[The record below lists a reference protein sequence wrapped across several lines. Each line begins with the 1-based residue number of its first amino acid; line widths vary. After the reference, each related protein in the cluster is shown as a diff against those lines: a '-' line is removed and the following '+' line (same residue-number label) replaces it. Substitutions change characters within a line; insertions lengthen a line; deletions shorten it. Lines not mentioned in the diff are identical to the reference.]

1 LDLSRFTKYYF
12 LKFIRIKGDP
22 HELALGMA
30 IGIFSAML
38 PILPF
43 HIALAVALALVFRVS
58 KITAAIGVL
67 VCNPFTWYIL
77 YYFNYRIG
85 AFILGLSEDNR
96 GFSSIM
102 ESIQGSAGTLETI
115 LRITHASWTIIAAF
129 VIGGLIMGVVAAVP
143 SYFIFL
149 KIFNLIRDWRQRK
162 RERKSRQKWNQ

>member
-1 LDLSRFTKYYF
+1 MDLSRFTKYYF

-77 YYFNYRIG
+77 YYSNYRIG